1 MRGYLAAFAL
11 IGALAFAACGESSS
25 STPTATRSC
34 ENPRPGVLAACADT
48 SATPTPAARTPTTPA
63 PRTPPPALRTP
74 TPGAATVEPP
84 ASTATPAPTGESG
97 IEGTV
102 TIGPTCPVQRID
114 SPCPDR
120 PYEATIS
127 VLDSAGR
134 KVAEARS
141 GADGRFRLLL
151 PAGTYT
157 LRPESSGAF
166 PHAREQSVVVENG
179 RITPVQIVFDSGI
192 R

>member
-1 MRGYLAAFAL
+1 MRLFL
-11 IGALAFAACGESSS
+11 VALAFAGTVGLTACGGSASTS
-25 STPTATRSC
+25 KVPSTKPAATASATAGSRTATGTPTQ
-34 ENPRPGVLAACADT
+34 AAPT
-48 SATPTPAARTPTTPA
+48 SAPGTTTPA
-63 PRTPPPALRTP
+63 PS
-74 TPGAATVEPP
+74 ATF
-84 ASTATPAPTGESG
+84 ASAGETG
-97 IEGTV
+97 IEGIV

-157 LRPESSGAF
+157 LRPEASGAF
-166 PHAREQSVVVENG
+166 PHAREQSVAVENG